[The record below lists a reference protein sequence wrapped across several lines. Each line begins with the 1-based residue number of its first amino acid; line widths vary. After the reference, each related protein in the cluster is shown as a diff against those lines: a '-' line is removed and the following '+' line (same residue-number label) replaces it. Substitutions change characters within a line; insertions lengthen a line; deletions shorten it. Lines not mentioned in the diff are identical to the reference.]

1 MSPLPRTLAPA
12 ALALAC
18 SLLAAP
24 GARADDAALRAAVE
38 QRLLGDR
45 TGACFAVAVV
55 EQTISRAFVCADG
68 GDPARRIGPGRAFEI
83 GSVSKTMLATVL
95 ADLIE
100 QGKASLDDPL
110 AAYLPEGTAVPT
122 FEGQPIR
129 LRHLVT
135 HTSGLPAIPAVVM
148 AGNPGNPYAA
158 VDADALLRSLAGTT
172 LTRAP
177 GATFEY
183 SNFGAMLLSLAV
195 SRREGV
201 DFETL
206 LQQRLFAPLGMQGAY
221 VNRPPSGAQPVQGR
235 SPNGVDVPAWTFQTD
250 LAGVGG
256 VRATLEDMVRYV
268 QAEAGLVD
276 TPLAPVI
283 TRTHAPVETPAAAP
297 IAMHWMRATLNG
309 RDLLAH
315 EGGTGGFSSFVAFDP
330 VAKRGVVILSDTA
343 VHSLGGLGS
352 LGRHLLDPTVPNGKP
367 RRLATPPVELRDAL
381 VGEYQLANGMR
392 MTLRAK
398 GDSLEV
404 QVPGQPAFAMAYDDA
419 GEFFPQALDAIL
431 APQRRADGRMGFTW
445 RQGGGAIPATRI
457 GGDAPVAAAATAI
470 DPARLRD
477 YAGDYTLRPGFVLA
491 VRADGGVLTAQA
503 TGQGAFPLQPAGADV
518 FEAPAFGIVIRFT
531 RNEAGAVTSL
541 ALEQGGATLRGTRD

>member
-1 MSPLPRTLAPA
+1 MSFRPRVLVAA

-18 SLLAAP
+18 LPLTPPAH
-24 GARADDAALRAAVE
+24 ADDASLRAAVE

-55 EQTISRAFVCADG
+55 EQVVSRAFVCADG
-68 GDPARRIGPGRAFEI
+68 GDVAARIGPGHAFEI

-110 AAYLPEGTAVPT
+110 ADYLPPGSTVPT
-122 FEGQPIR
+122 FDGQPIR

-148 AGNPGNPYAA
+148 AGNPANPYAA

-183 SNFGAMLLSLAV
+183 SNYGAMLLTLAV
-195 SRREGV
+195 SRRAGV

-206 LQQRLFAPLGMQGAY
+206 LQQRLFGPLGMRGAY
-221 VNRPPSGAQPVQGR
+221 VNRPPSGALPVQGR
-235 SPNGVDVPAWTFQTD
+235 SPNGVAVPAWTFQTD

-268 QAEAGLVD
+268 QAQAGLVE
-276 TPLAPVI
+276 TPLAQAI
-283 TRTHAPVETPAAAP
+283 TRTHATVDTPAAAP

-309 RDLLAH
+309 RDLLVH

-343 VHSLGGLGS
+343 LHSLGGLGS
-352 LGRHLLDPTVPNGKP
+352 LGRHLLDPSVPNGKP
-367 RRLATPPVELRDAL
+367 RRSATPPAELRDAL

-398 GDSLEV
+398 GDGLEV
-404 QVPGQPAFAMAYDDA
+404 QVPGQPAFVLGYDDA
-419 GEFFPQALDAIL
+419 GEFHPLAFDAVL

-445 RQGGGAIPATRI
+445 RQGGGAIPATRV
-457 GGDAPVAAAATAI
+457 DAAAPAATAAPAL
-470 DPARLRD
+470 DPARLGE
-477 YAGDYTLRPGFVLA
+477 YVGAYTLRPGFVLT
-491 VRADGGVLTAQA
+491 VRAEGGVLTAQA
-503 TGQGAFPLQPAGADV
+503 TGQGAFPLQPAGTDV
-518 FEAPAFGIVIRFT
+518 FEAPAFGIVIRFS
-531 RNEAGAVTSL
+531 RDAAGKVNAL
-541 ALEQGGATLRGTRD
+541 GLEQGGATLRGNRD